1 MKKENKELLESI
13 VMALA
18 VALVFSLAFSCSS
31 CTHEKETVVISK
43 DEYYNLRYMAKRADI
58 MTDLAISSND
68 LLHRVWIDRPTY
80 VEDALMESEEFAYA
94 DSLRESDW
102 EDTFEF
108 WNDSDSIAYYKN
120 REVEQIEAMAVLK
133 HYAKEPDKLVTKRQ
147 PK

>member
-13 VMALA
+13 ITAIA
-18 VALVFSLAFSCSS
+18 VALVFSFAFSCSS
-31 CTHEKETVVISK
+31 CAHEKETVTISK
-43 DEYYNLRYMAKRADI
+43 DEYHYLRYMANKAHY

-68 LLHRVWIDRPTY
+68 LLHRVWIDRPSY

-102 EDTFEF
+102 ENTFQF
-108 WNDSDSIAYYKN
+108 WDENDSIAYNKN
-120 REVEQIEAMAVLK
+120 REIEQIEAIAILK
-133 HYAKEPDKLVTKRQ
+133 HYAKEPDKSVTKRQ

>member
-43 DEYYNLRYMAKRADI
+43 DEYYNLRYMANRADI

-108 WNDSDSIAYYKN
+108 WDEADSIAYCQNK
-120 REVEQIEAMAVLK
+120 ELEQALSARMIK
-133 HYAKEPDKLVTKRQ
+133 HKCIEPDKPVK
-147 PK
+147 P

>member
-1 MKKENKELLESI
+1 MVN
-13 VMALA
+13 
-18 VALVFSLAFSCSS
+18 
-31 CTHEKETVVISK
+31 
-43 DEYYNLRYMAKRADI
+43 RANI

-133 HYAKEPDKLVTKRQ
+133 HYAKEPDKPVTKRQ